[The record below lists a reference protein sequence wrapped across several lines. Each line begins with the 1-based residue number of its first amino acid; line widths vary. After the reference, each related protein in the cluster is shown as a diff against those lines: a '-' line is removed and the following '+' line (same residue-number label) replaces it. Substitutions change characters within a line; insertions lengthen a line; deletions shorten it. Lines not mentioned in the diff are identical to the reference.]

1 MSDLDHARS
10 LLRMAQSDLNALRGM
25 MTGESSSGTAFF
37 SDEVFGI
44 HAQQAAEKCLKAW
57 IASLGKRYPRT
68 HDLMSLLEELTAA
81 GEDTTSLEELVEL
94 TPFAVEYRYELLDP
108 DDDLLNR
115 GEFLERVQTVFER
128 ISLIICPGES
138 TG

>member
-1 MSDLDHARS
+1 MIAGE
-10 LLRMAQSDLNALRGM
+10 RGPE
-25 MTGESSSGTAFF
+25 TSFF
-37 SDEVFGI
+37 SDEVFGF

-57 IASLGKRYPRT
+57 IAALGRRYPRT

-81 GEDTTSLEELVEL
+81 GEDTTSLDGLVEL

-108 DDDLLNR
+108 DDDSLDR
-115 GEFLERVQTVFER
+115 GDFLERVQAVFDR
-128 ISLIICPGES
+128 VSLIIWPGES